1 MGYKYQM
8 YQKED
13 NKWYWRF
20 IAPNNRTMAES
31 AYGYETDESCLKA
44 IRNIQKESGRSKI
57 TKIVPEEKA
66 NQ

>member
-1 MGYKYQM
+1 
-8 YQKED
+8 
-13 NKWYWRF
+13 
-20 IAPNNRTMAES
+20 MAES